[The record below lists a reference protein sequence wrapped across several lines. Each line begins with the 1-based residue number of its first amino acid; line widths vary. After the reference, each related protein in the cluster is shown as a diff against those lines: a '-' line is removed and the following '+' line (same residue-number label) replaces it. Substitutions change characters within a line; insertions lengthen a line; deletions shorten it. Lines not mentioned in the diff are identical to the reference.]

1 LINRIEENIE
11 AQVNILNDILINL
24 IHDINESKNIYF
36 SNKNIQK
43 KLPYLSGW
51 FESRTEVLET
61 WSDSFKKAI
70 SDYEFIKS
78 DEYSHYLNQTQS
90 MSQGFDIDT
99 EWCNASRRIEYG
111 VPSLVC
117 LAKSI
122 LLTLSNKFDN
132 EKLERCNRLH
142 NKWKFYKNNPELVD
156 EID

>member
-1 LINRIEENIE
+1 MEEDIEG
-11 AQVNILNDILINL
+11 QVKTLNNILINL
-24 IHDINESKNIYF
+24 ISDIRESKNIYF
-36 SNKNIQK
+36 SNKIIQEK
-43 KLPYLSGW
+43 FPYLSGW

-61 WSDSFKKAI
+61 WNDSFNKAVN
-70 SDYEFIKS
+70 DHEFIKS

-99 EWCNASRRIEYG
+99 EWCNATRRIEYG
-111 VPSLVC
+111 VLSLVC

-122 LLTLSNKFDN
+122 LLTLSNKFNN

-142 NKWKFYKNNPELVD
+142 NKWQHYKNNPEFIG